1 MISAEAALLQ
11 IEEPHNHPN
20 SIKPIKVYGTANGG
34 SASDASLQSFGSL
47 HKNHSFLD
55 LEFQVCCRINAH
67 FLIFE

>member
-34 SASDASLQSFGSL
+34 SASDASHQSFSSL

-55 LEFQVCCRINAH
+55 
-67 FLIFE
+67 